1 MSEKTSEKTMPMTC
15 AQFEEILH
23 DLDRP
28 GTSGLAMRELAL
40 VHAEACSDCALLL
53 IESESLDF
61 GLHTLSLHEDHSQAS
76 PQMEA
81 ALLGEFR
88 SRQAATRNAATLMAF
103 PTSISRGRAARWQLA
118 VIGVAAMALVALGIS
133 RAKIG
138 VAPNQPVVATGA
150 SASANEQYA
159 LESDPRLNEL
169 AGSEDG
175 TAFVSLPYADD
186 VTSLE
191 GGAVVRVVMPRSALA
206 SLGLPVSGAVGTDA
220 IPAELIVSADG
231 TPQAIRL
238 VSPATN
244 D

>member
-1 MSEKTSEKTMPMTC
+1 MSEKTMPMTC

-61 GLHTLSLHEDHSQAS
+61 GLHTLSLHDEHSHAS

-81 ALLGEFR
+81 ALLSEFR
-88 SRQAATRNAATLMAF
+88 SRHAAAPPSLITFVT
-103 PTSISRGRAARWQLA
+103 RGRAAKWQLA

-138 VAPNQPVVATGA
+138 VETNQPVVKTDA
-150 SASANEQYA
+150 SADANEQYA
-159 LESDPRLNEL
+159 LESDPQLNEL

-186 VTSLE
+186 ATSLE
-191 GGAVVRVVMPRSALA
+191 GGAVVRVVMPRSALT

>member
-1 MSEKTSEKTMPMTC
+1 MSGKAMPMTC
-15 AQFEEILH
+15 AQFEEIMH

-28 GTSGLAMRELAL
+28 GTSGLAFRELAL
-40 VHAEACSDCALLL
+40 IHAEACGRCALLL

-61 GLHTLSLHEDHSQAS
+61 GLHTLALRDEHRQAS

-81 ALLGEFR
+81 ALLSEFR
-88 SRQAATRNAATLMAF
+88 SRHAAPKA
-103 PTSISRGRAARWQLA
+103 RAVRWQVA
-118 VIGVAAMALVALGIS
+118 VIGVAAMALLVLGIL
-133 RAKIG
+133 RGRVGPKPNQLAAKID
-138 VAPNQPVVATGA
+138 T
-150 SASANEQYA
+150 SSSANERYA
-159 LESDPRLNEL
+159 LESDPQLNEL

-175 TAFVSLPYADD
+175 TAFVSLPYADGD
-186 VTSLE
+186 ATSLE

-206 SLGLPVSGAVGTDA
+206 SLGLPVSGAVGTDQ
-220 IPAELIVSADG
+220 IPAELIVSEDG

>member
-1 MSEKTSEKTMPMTC
+1 MNEKAIPMTC

-28 GTSGLAMRELAL
+28 GTSGLALRELAL
-40 VHAEACSDCALLL
+40 VHAESCSDCALLL

-61 GLHTLSLHEDHSQAS
+61 GLHTLALRDEHLHAS

-81 ALLGEFR
+81 ALLQEFR
-88 SRQAATRNAATLMAF
+88 ARHAAPRVRVAK
-103 PTSISRGRAARWQLA
+103 WQVA
-118 VIGVAAMALVALGIS
+118 VIGVAAMALLALGVL
-133 RAKIG
+133 RGRVGPK
-138 VAPNQPVVATGA
+138 PNQPVTKTGT
-150 SASANEQYA
+150 SSSANEQYA
-159 LESDPRLNEL
+159 LESDPQLNEL

-175 TAFVSLPYADD
+175 TAFVSLPDADSD
-186 VTSLE
+186 ATSLE

-206 SLGLPVSGAVGTDA
+206 SLGLPVSGAVGTDQ
-220 IPAELIVSADG
+220 IPAELIVSEDG

-244 D
+244 E

>member
-1 MSEKTSEKTMPMTC
+1 MNEKTSEKTMPMTC
-15 AQFEEILH
+15 TQFEEILH

-61 GLHTLSLHEDHSQAS
+61 GLQTLAVHDEHSHVS

-88 SRQAATRNAATLMAF
+88 SRQAAARNAGTLMTF
-103 PTSISRGRAARWQLA
+103 PTRGRAAKWQLA

-133 RAKIG
+133 RAKVG
-138 VAPNQPVVATGA
+138 VETKQPVVKTDA
-150 SASANEQYA
+150 SSSANEQYA
-159 LESDPRLNEL
+159 LESDPQLNEL

-186 VTSLE
+186 ATSLE

-220 IPAELIVSADG
+220 IPAELIVSEDG